1 MTETEKVRTPTVDEI
16 LGRLL
21 LAFFPVAAF
30 AALGIGLKTTD
41 LFNWYV
47 TVLVITASTFV
58 QALLR
63 GPRLTQPTA
72 KEARLAERFGPLRD
86 AVDAV
91 PLLRRGVTANGY
103 EFGAAVFFGIVV
115 ATLEQV
121 LGAGMFSWAGQPSDT
136 LLSLFLVLFVAYFIS
151 GTIRGAR
158 LYESSEWT
166 GKIKRALRH
175 AAGLQAL
182 QLSERMATALSALL
196 RAALGVAVRVI
207 ALLILPTVFGSGWIV
222 AALVL
227 TALTFVVGF
236 DTLPAVLRA
245 ALIAA
250 KPATKSNNPESG
262 L

>member
-1 MTETEKVRTPTVDEI
+1 MTETVRTPTVDEI

-30 AALGIGLKTTD
+30 AALGLGLQTTD

-47 TVLVITASTFV
+47 TVLVITASTFI

-63 GPRLTQPTA
+63 GPRLTQPTE

-91 PLLRRGVTANGY
+91 PLLRKGTTANGY
-103 EFGAAVFFGIVV
+103 EFGAAVFFGMLV

-151 GTIRGAR
+151 GTIRGAH
-158 LYESSEWT
+158 LYESSEWM
-166 GKIKRALRH
+166 GKIKKGLRH
-175 AAGLQAL
+175 AAGLQSL
-182 QLSERMATALSALL
+182 QLGERTTTVISALL
-196 RAALGVAVRVI
+196 RAAVGVAVRVF
-207 ALLILPTVFGSGWIV
+207 ALLILPTVFGSGWMV

-250 KPATKSNNPESG
+250 KPAPKSTTAQPG